1 MSVNLKSRRTKM
13 TSWKNG
19 IHERMTAIE
28 EKLETIEKLD
38 TQIQS
43 IAKSNKDYISRIAI
57 LEEAVNQLKTERF
70 KEFQNTEV
78 NLVIS

>member
-1 MSVNLKSRRTKM
+1 M

>member
-1 MSVNLKSRRTKM
+1 M

-78 NLVIS
+78 NLIINE